1 MPGLFGHRLHS
12 ASAECSTLVPSL
24 DMKILL
30 SDPNV
35 LGCKKLL
42 ASLCRVGLEV
52 EILGLFSF
60 VTVRRVTN
68 GIYLSLLA
76 FQCPSV
82 KGSWSCWTPWSHC
95 SATCGGG
102 HYQRTR
108 TCTNPAPSSGE
119 DICIGLHTEEALCN
133 THPCEGSRFLSL
145 LHLAWMVVGARHI
158 CEMFKNKSETP
169 PVRSFSVHSVNVY
182 WAREIQLQYSTA
194 TYHVF
199 LYLFTSLC
207 SGQAKP
213 C

>member
-1 MPGLFGHRLHS
+1 MMQGLFVHRLHS
-12 ASAECSTLVPSL
+12 ASTECSTLIPSL
-24 DMKILL
+24 DMKFLL
-30 SDPNV
+30 SGPNV
-35 LGCKKLL
+35 LGCKKAL

-68 GIYLSLLA
+68 GIHLSLLT

-133 THPCEGSRFLSL
+133 THPCEGSQFLSL
-145 LHLAWMVVGARHI
+145 LHLAWVVVGARHI
-158 CEMFKNKSETP
+158 CKMFKK
-169 PVRSFSVHSVNVY
+169 
-182 WAREIQLQYSTA
+182 
-194 TYHVF
+194 
-199 LYLFTSLC
+199 
-207 SGQAKP
+207 
-213 C
+213 